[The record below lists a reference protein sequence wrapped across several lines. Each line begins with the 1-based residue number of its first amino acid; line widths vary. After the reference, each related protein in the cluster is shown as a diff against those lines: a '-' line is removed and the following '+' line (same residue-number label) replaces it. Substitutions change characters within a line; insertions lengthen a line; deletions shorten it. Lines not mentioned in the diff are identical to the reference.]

1 MKDIIKHMVIII
13 LLFFITF
20 NLPVAAQGFLKVSDR
35 KIINGFGQEVILKGI
50 GLGGW
55 LLQEGYMLHTS
66 GFANAQW
73 EIKKKIMDLVG
84 TANAEAFY
92 DAYRQNYVRK
102 IDIDSI
108 KSWGFNSVRL
118 PFHYNLFVDTTNP
131 GTFIDEGFLFIDSL
145 LSWCKF
151 NQLYLILDLHACPG
165 GQSANAIS
173 DYNPG
178 LPSLWE
184 SEVNKDLTVK
194 VWRIIAERYANEEWI
209 GGYDLINEPAWN
221 LGTGNQPLRDLF
233 IRITDTVRA
242 VDQNH
247 ILFIEGNWYATD
259 FAGLTPPWDENM
271 VYSFHKYWNSNDQGA
286 IQYLV
291 NLRND
296 TNRPLWLGET
306 GENSN
311 AWFVDC
317 AELMKNN
324 NIGWAWWPHKKI
336 ESIAGPLSSP
346 KTSGYQTLLDYWNGQ
361 GPQPSVSFAM
371 NALMSQAEKLKIE
384 ECKYQKDVIDALFR
398 QVSNNSTIQYA
409 DNQIPGIIYAVDYD
423 MGKRGYAYMDNGYQ
437 QIGSGSWNSGWL
449 YRNDGVD
456 IEACS
461 DPFLSNGF
469 NVGWIEHGE
478 WLKFTATVNQNGLYD
493 INFGTSGFGN
503 GGKIYLKINGV
514 TATEFLDVPN
524 TGGFQN
530 WQTITASDVYIPA
543 GVQSFEIRFLN
554 GGFNFNSMEFIHTV
568 TGSEGVPDV
577 PREFRVDQNYPNPF
591 NPATTISYSIPS
603 DGNVRIVLY
612 DMMGNMLYAPINEYK
627 SPGIHSYRL
636 NAQEYELSSGV
647 YFVNLSFEEKLFE
660 TIKLVLMK

>member
-1 MKDIIKHMVIII
+1 MRKNDIKSIIVLVAFF
-13 LLFFITF
+13 LLSSST
-20 NLPVAAQGFLKVSDR
+20 LDAQGFLRVSDK
-35 KIINGFGQEVILKGI
+35 KIVNGTGQEVLLKGI

-73 EIKKKIMDLVG
+73 EIKKKIKDLVG

-92 DAYRQNYVRK
+92 DAYRQNYVRRV
-102 IDIDSI
+102 DIDSLR
-108 KSWGFNSVRL
+108 SWGFNSVRL

-131 GTFIDEGFLFIDSL
+131 GQFIDEGFVYIDSL
-145 LSWCKF
+145 LSWCES
-151 NQLYLILDLHACPG
+151 NQMYLILDMHACPG

-184 SEVNKDLTVK
+184 SSANRDLTVK
-194 VWRIIAERYANEEWI
+194 VWRLIAERYANEQWI

-221 LGTGNQPLRDLF
+221 LGTGNQPLRDLYV
-233 IRITDTVRA
+233 RITDTVRA

-247 ILFIEGNWYATD
+247 VIFIEGNWYATD
-259 FAGLTPPWDENM
+259 FAGLSPPWDENM

-291 NLRND
+291 NLRNN

-317 AELMKNN
+317 VELMKNN

-346 KTSGYQTLLDYWNGQ
+346 ITPGYQTLLDYWNGQ

-371 NALMSQAEKLKIE
+371 NALLNQAEKLKIE
-384 ECKYQKDVIDALFR
+384 ECRYQHDVIDALFR
-398 QVSNNSTIQYA
+398 QVNNTSTIPYT
-409 DNQIPGIIYAVDYD
+409 DNQIPGLIYGVDFD
-423 MGKRGYAYMDNGYQ
+423 LGKRGHAYMDNGYQ
-437 QIGSGSWNSGWL
+437 QIGGGSWNNGWL

-461 DPFLSNGF
+461 DPFISNGY

-478 WLKFTATVNQNGLYD
+478 WLKYTATVNQNGLYD
-493 INFGTSGFGN
+493 ISFGISGFAN
-503 GGKIYLKINGV
+503 GGKIYLKINGI

-524 TGGFQN
+524 TGGYQN
-530 WQTITASDVYIPA
+530 WQTVTARDIYIPA
-543 GVQSFEIRFLN
+543 GIQTFEIRFLN

-568 TGSEGVPDV
+568 TRVEDV
-577 PREFRVDQNYPNPF
+577 INIPGEFRVYQNYPNPF
-591 NPATTISYSIPS
+591 NPATTISYSIPAE
-603 DGNVRIVLY
+603 GKVKIILY
-612 DMMGNMLYAPINEYK
+612 DMLGNKMSELIDDYQSA
-627 SPGIHSYRL
+627 GIHTYSL
-636 NAQEYELSSGV
+636 NATDYELSSGV
-647 YFVNLSFEEKLFE
+647 YFLKISYEGRFSE
-660 TIKLVLMK
+660 TIKLILMK